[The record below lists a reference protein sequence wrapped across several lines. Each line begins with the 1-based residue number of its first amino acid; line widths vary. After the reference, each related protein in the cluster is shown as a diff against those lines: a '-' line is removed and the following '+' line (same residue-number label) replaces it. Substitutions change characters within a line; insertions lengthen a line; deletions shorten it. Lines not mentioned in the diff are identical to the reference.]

1 MADWG
6 SINKHKDRLMIQI
19 RFMNH
24 CRKEDEAHAT
34 LRMMSTT
41 GRKRGEIFLA
51 NLCLKKAV
59 ALREKVEE
67 EVRNWENR
75 ICLEAEYNEN
85 MERFHEVVKK
95 SSVAVL
101 RPLLTT
107 RDC

>member
-1 MADWG
+1 MANENILSNRG
-6 SINKHKDRLMIQI
+6 RLMII
-19 RFMNH
+19 LRYMNH
-24 CRKEDEAHAT
+24 CRKEDEAHST

-59 ALREKVEE
+59 ALREKAEK

-75 ICLEAEYNEN
+75 LCLEAEYNEK

-101 RPLLTT
+101 RPLRTT